1 MKKREKRVIDAF
13 VNCIKHG
20 EFTIDYADVLI
31 ADQSKYGWLSEAA
44 LEYYEEQT
52 EQFRESEEVEDEP
65 KDEPET
71 RQERQGGAIWT
82 QQ

>member
-1 MKKREKRVIDAF
+1 MNKRMKRVVDAF

-31 ADQSKYGWLSEAA
+31 SDQSKYGWLSEGA

-52 EQFRESEEVEDEP
+52 APFRESEESE
-65 KDEPET
+65 ET
-71 RQERQGGAIWT
+71 
-82 QQ
+82 

>member
-1 MKKREKRVIDAF
+1 MKKREKRVVDAF

-20 EFTIDYADVLI
+20 EMSVDYADILI

-52 EQFRESEEVEDEP
+52 EQFREVEAE
-65 KDEPET
+65 
-71 RQERQGGAIWT
+71 QEA
-82 QQ
+82 

>member
-20 EFTIDYADVLI
+20 EFSVDYADVLI

-44 LEYYEEQT
+44 LDYYEEQT
-52 EQFRESEEVEDEP
+52 AEFREQEIEEVSEE
-65 KDEPET
+65 
-71 RQERQGGAIWT
+71 
-82 QQ
+82 

>member
-1 MKKREKRVIDAF
+1 MNKRMKRVVDAF

-31 ADQSKYGWLSEAA
+31 SDQSKYGWLSEGA

-52 EQFRESEEVEDEP
+52 AQFRPVEEETVEE
-65 KDEPET
+65 
-71 RQERQGGAIWT
+71 
-82 QQ
+82 

>member
-20 EFTIDYADVLI
+20 EFSVDYADVLI
-31 ADQSKYGWLSEAA
+31 ADNSKYGWLSEAA

-52 EQFRESEEVEDEP
+52 EQFRESEEVEEEVLD
-65 KDEPET
+65 
-71 RQERQGGAIWT
+71 
-82 QQ
+82 

>member
-52 EQFRESEEVEDEP
+52 EQFRESEEVEEEP

-71 RQERQGGAIWT
+71 RQER
-82 QQ
+82 

>member
-1 MKKREKRVIDAF
+1 MSRRMKRTVDAF

-20 EFTIDYADVLI
+20 EFSIDYADVLI

-52 EQFRESEEVEDEP
+52 EQFREVEEAEE
-65 KDEPET
+65 EE
-71 RQERQGGAIWT
+71 E
-82 QQ
+82 